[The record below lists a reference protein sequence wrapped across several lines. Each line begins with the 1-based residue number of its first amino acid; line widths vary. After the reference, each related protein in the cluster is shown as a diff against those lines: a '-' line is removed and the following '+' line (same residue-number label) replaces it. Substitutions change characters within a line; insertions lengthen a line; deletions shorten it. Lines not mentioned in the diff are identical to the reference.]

1 MNYRLGPFGFLA
13 SKELARAQKDGSGT
27 LNAGFHDI
35 QVALLWV
42 QEYIDKFGGD
52 PTKVCGP

>member
-13 SKELARAQKDGSGT
+13 SKEVVAAQKDGSGT
-27 LNAGFHDI
+27 LNAGLHDI
-35 QVALLWV
+35 QEALLWV
-42 QEYIDKFGGD
+42 QKYIDKFGGD